1 MEKISYMGKKYYTSE
16 RNVQIVIPLLK
27 TYGIRKVIASPGT
40 TNMTFI
46 GSIQNDPFFEIYSS
60 VDERSAAYIACGLAV
75 ESGEPVVISCTGA
88 TASRNYMSGLT
99 EAYYRKIPVLA
110 ITSHRGDIAIGHLL
124 DQQIDRRSI
133 PNDIAMES
141 VTVPLVKDNDDAYY
155 CRIQATK
162 AILAL
167 TRNGGGPAHI
177 NMHTGYSSD
186 FSVQELPVVHRID
199 RFTIFQDL
207 PTITK
212 GIHIAIFIGSHKPFS
227 SEEIEA
233 IDNFCAAHNAVVFCD
248 HTSGYY
254 GKYGV
259 YFALIFSQMKYI
271 SPHLNIDILIHL
283 GEISSI
289 VPRMNVK
296 EVWRVNEDGELR
308 DSYRKLSKV
317 FAMPEYIFFSSYTPD
332 KYTPIAEFYN
342 VCKKEYSET
351 INMIPELPFSNIWIA
366 QQIHDKLPQNS
377 YLHLGINN
385 SLRSYNFFEI
395 SDGIKGSSNV
405 GGYGI
410 DGGISSL
417 LGASLANPNILHIGV
432 FGDLA
437 FFYDMNS
444 LGNRHVTNNIRI
456 MLINNGRGTEFRN
469 YGHICSIFGDE
480 ADRYISAAGHFG
492 NQSSELVKHYA
503 KDLGFKYLSA
513 SNKEEFTKIM
523 NEFVSPVISDKPLLV
538 EIFTKTVEESE
549 AIKILRNLRT
559 SKQDEMKD
567 RIVGAIKG
575 ALGTKGKKIV
585 KKFLR

>member
-1 MEKISYMGKKYYTSE
+1 
-16 RNVQIVIPLLK
+16 
-27 TYGIRKVIASPGT
+27 
-40 TNMTFI
+40 
-46 GSIQNDPFFEIYSS
+46 
-60 VDERSAAYIACGLAV
+60 
-75 ESGEPVVISCTGA
+75 
-88 TASRNYMSGLT
+88 
-99 EAYYRKIPVLA
+99 
-110 ITSHRGDIAIGHLL
+110 
-124 DQQIDRRSI
+124 
-133 PNDIAMES
+133 
-141 VTVPLVKDNDDAYY
+141 
-155 CRIQATK
+155 
-162 AILAL
+162 
-167 TRNGGGPAHI
+167 
-177 NMHTGYSSD
+177 
-186 FSVQELPVVHRID
+186 
-199 RFTIFQDL
+199 
-207 PTITK
+207 
-212 GIHIAIFIGSHKPFS
+212 
-227 SEEIEA
+227 
-233 IDNFCAAHNAVVFCD
+233 
-248 HTSGYY
+248 
-254 GKYGV
+254 
-259 YFALIFSQMKYI
+259 MKYI